1 MGVLFPAL
9 KKKMGGQSAFLLP
22 AAFQVPLNQNNFHAR
37 VMYFG
42 VTYSA
47 TLQWNNKRDQGI
59 EVGWSRF

>member
-1 MGVLFPAL
+1 MGVLSPAL
-9 KKKMGGQSAFLLP
+9 KKQKGGQSALLAP
-22 AAFQVPLNQNNFHAR
+22 AAFQVPLHQNNHAR

-59 EVGWSRF
+59 KVGWSRF